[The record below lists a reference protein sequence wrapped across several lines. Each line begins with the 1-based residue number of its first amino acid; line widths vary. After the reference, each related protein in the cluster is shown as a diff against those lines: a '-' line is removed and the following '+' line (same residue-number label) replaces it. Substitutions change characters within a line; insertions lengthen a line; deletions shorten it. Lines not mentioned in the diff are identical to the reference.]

1 MIVLDSLFPIFTLL
15 LLGWFLKRQKIT
27 DTLFL
32 NTADRLIY
40 YIFFPILLFW
50 KIGGTSFENG
60 IDWSFCTASLL
71 TLLVMFVLSTVVI
84 KLFGISD
91 FKAGSFSQSC
101 YRFNTYIGFAI
112 ILNSLGEEGV
122 KYFGVMIGFAIPL
135 INVFAV
141 SLLVWFSGQKVNY
154 SKRLSLAAR
163 AMVSNP
169 HILGCLAGILYSRAV
184 GNFPLFIDNSLRLV
198 SMVTL
203 PLALISIGGS
213 LTFAG
218 VKGNLNISLLASMLK
233 LIILPVIGWSFFNFF
248 NVTGIAFK
256 VGIIFFTLPASPA
269 IYVLSS
275 QMNSDTKLAS
285 STIVIST
292 IFSIFSLSVA
302 LLL

>member
-60 IDWSFCTASLL
+60 IDWSFCTASLS

-84 KLFGISD
+84 KLFGIAD

-233 LIILPVIGWSFFNFF
+233 LIILPAIGWSFFYFF